1 MSVFRRRTSVVDDIT
16 RRRAQNRDALTVVL
30 EKLITFKD
38 HCMSQTE
45 LMARIASG
53 EE

>member
-1 MSVFRRRTSVVDDIT
+1 MIDDIT
-16 RRRAQNRDALTVVL
+16 RRRTQNRDALTAAL
-30 EKLITFKD
+30 EKLITYKD
-38 HCMSQTE
+38 HCMNQTE